1 MEDDFFFS
9 QMQEDEFFDN
19 MSFVLDLHLQTPR
32 EIVPQKGCGHFVW
45 YDREMDSRVMEV
57 INGLKIENKRLKYE
71 NKELRK
77 VINRF
82 ANILS
87 PHASIEEIREDVRL
101 LKQDNVVKMEKMRI
115 AYVTII
121 LPWCM
126 FVFLILFMY

>member
-1 MEDDFFFS
+1 
-9 QMQEDEFFDN
+9 
-19 MSFVLDLHLQTPR
+19 
-32 EIVPQKGCGHFVW
+32 
-45 YDREMDSRVMEV
+45 MDYRAKEV
-57 INGLKIENKRLKYE
+57 INGLKVENKRLKHE

-77 VINRF
+77 VADRF